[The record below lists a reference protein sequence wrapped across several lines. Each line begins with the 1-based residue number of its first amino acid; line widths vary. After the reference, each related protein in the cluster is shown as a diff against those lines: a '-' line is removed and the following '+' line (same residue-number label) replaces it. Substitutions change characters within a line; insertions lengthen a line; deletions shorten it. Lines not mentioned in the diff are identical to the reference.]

1 MSTFPLIAVIGT
13 TGVGK
18 SRLAVD
24 LAQALSSGTHRW
36 KRGRV
41 LNADAMQVYRG
52 LDIITNKIPDEEK
65 NGIEH
70 CLMAF
75 KEPGDEYVVGE
86 WINDASSLV
95 SAIVLV
101 RSVCQILFQFIVR

>member
-1 MSTFPLIAVIGT
+1 MSSLPLVAIIGT

-24 LAQALSSGTHRW
+24 LAQALTLCRW
-36 KRGRV
+36 KRARV

-52 LDIITNKIPDEEK
+52 LDIITNKIPQQEM

-75 KEPGDEYVVGE
+75 KEPGDDYVVGE
-86 WINDASSLV
+86 WVQDASSLV
-95 SAIVLV
+95 SDVYNHHKYSHA
-101 RSVCQILFQFIVR
+101 F